1 MSMESERVSE
11 IISNQIHYFISEY
24 YITNILKLTTHLEG
38 RSCIYNVSNVMDALI
53 SPRQQT

>member
-1 MSMESERVSE
+1 MESERVSE